1 MTQRLLDTEVVKH
14 RGCCDTEG
22 VRQKVCC
29 DTEGVRQK
37 VCCDTDVVVIQRL
50 LVRDTEGVVRET
62 YGVVRDT
69 GNAGHRRSRG
79 GGRGWWQRYFNPAG
93 SVQSVRNKP

>member
-14 RGCCDTEG
+14 KGCCDT
-22 VRQKVCC
+22 K
-29 DTEGVRQK
+29 GVRQK

-69 GNAGHRRSRG
+69 GSAGHRG
-79 GGRGWWQRYFNPAG
+79 CWTQKKPRGWWQRYFDPAG

>member
-69 GNAGHRRSRG
+69 GSAGHRG
-79 GGRGWWQRYFNPAG
+79 CWTQKKPRGWAG
-93 SVQSVRNKP
+93 VVAKVF